1 MLAQASGYLLE
12 DSRELGSAV
21 LYNPKAVNCLSQQF
35 SKFKSVKSIMYERY
49 LLTAFVGPG
58 VGAGVGGFEGAGVD
72 CIIKK
77 QSII

>member
-1 MLAQASGYLLE
+1 MLARASGYLLE
-12 DSRELGSAV
+12 DSRELGSTV
-21 LYNPKAVNCLSQQF
+21 SPKSSQSF
-35 SKFKSVKSIMYERY
+35 ESTILKVKKCKVYHIHKRY
-49 LLTAFVGPG
+49 LLTSFVGPG

>member
-1 MLAQASGYLLE
+1 
-12 DSRELGSAV
+12 
-21 LYNPKAVNCLSQQF
+21 
-35 SKFKSVKSIMYERY
+35 MYERY